1 VSPLERLRSPDG
13 PLDPLLVR
21 LIDDPQLGGA
31 AALLGLLIAAGV
43 GAVHAL
49 GPGHG
54 KALIGAY
61 LAGSRGR
68 VRDAVALG
76 LLVALMHTGSVLL
89 LASGLRTAQNAAVGQ
104 RLEAILTMVV
114 AGGIFLLGCRMLR
127 DRWRLTRRRR
137 HHEAAVL
144 SGSTVAASGAAQPGV
159 TASDHGHDA
168 REDGHGRHSGHHH
181 ELPEGVAPLSRA
193 GLVALAGAG
202 GLLPSPVAL
211 LVLVTALAM
220 GRTGYGIALLLAFSL
235 GLAATLTGIG
245 LTILCARTSLERRVH
260 RPHVSW
266 LIDKLPIGSALALL
280 AGGLFLGWAAVNS
293 L

>member
-1 VSPLERLRSPDG
+1 MSPLERLRSPDG

-21 LIDDPQLGGA
+21 LIDDPQFGGA

-76 LLVALMHTGSVLL
+76 LLVAVMHTGSVLV
-89 LASGLRTAQNAAVGQ
+89 LAAGLRTAQHAAVGQ
-104 RLEAILTMVV
+104 RLEALLTMVV
-114 AGGIFLLGCRMLR
+114 AGGIFLLGCKMLR
-127 DRWRLTRRRR
+127 DRWLARRRR
-137 HHEAAVL
+137 QHEAADL
-144 SGSTVAASGAAQPGV
+144 SRSAVVAGRAARRRVAASE
-159 TASDHGHDA
+159 HGHHA
-168 REDGHGRHSGHHH
+168 HEDGHGRHSGHHH
-181 ELPEGVAPLSRA
+181 ELPPGVAPLSRA

-211 LVLVTALAM
+211 LVLVTALGM
-220 GRTGYGIALLLAFSL
+220 GRTGYGIALLMAFSL

-245 LTILCARTSLERRVH
+245 LTILWARTSLERRVY
-260 RPHVSW
+260 RPRVSW
-266 LIDKLPIGSALALL
+266 LIDKLPIGSAVALL
-280 AGGLFLGWAAVNS
+280 AGGLILGWAAITS